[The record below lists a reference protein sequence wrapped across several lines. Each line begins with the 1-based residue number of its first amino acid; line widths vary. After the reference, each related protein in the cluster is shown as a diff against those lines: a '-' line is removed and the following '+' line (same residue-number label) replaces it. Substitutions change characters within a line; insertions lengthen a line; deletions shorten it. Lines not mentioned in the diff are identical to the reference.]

1 MGGGLCLA
9 LKGRVFPQYHSNNSW
24 PPKTISVFPS
34 PFFSTSFRR
43 RHRKLATT
51 AMADQADDRGNHGE
65 PSVKFREVSW
75 EGPVVVPGPLHP
87 VVEEDD
93 STSDLVRWVDTPLSH
108 SSVNLPPVD
117 STMNGAI
124 NEGRI
129 RDSLELKKY
138 QPPHPLGVRRLS
150 QASAATG
157 ATGATRGG
165 EEKGQQ
171 QTETFSFSIPAT
183 LLNKDEEARRRYR
196 AYYALNVVQPYPN
209 PYGLKRKRR
218 IAPVDLGPCPQHLLR
233 RSPRRVSVSRM
244 PDDNAIITA
253 RDVFGEDLQFQEAK
267 AAKKAERRFSPVGV
281 LARKMRKAKGQSASA
296 QDVTEGKGKGK
307 ALDSVEVG
315 ESASGKESRAAVGG
329 QQTGAANTEIRGGKQ
344 PGKAVRVARK
354 IRGAVARCMKMGT
367 A

>member
-1 MGGGLCLA
+1 
-9 LKGRVFPQYHSNNSW
+9 
-24 PPKTISVFPS
+24 
-34 PFFSTSFRR
+34 
-43 RHRKLATT
+43 
-51 AMADQADDRGNHGE
+51 MADQADDSGNNGE

-75 EGPVVVPGPLHP
+75 EGPVIVPGPLHP

-93 STSDLVRWVDTPLSH
+93 STSDLVQWVDTPVSN
-108 SSVNLPPVD
+108 SSANLPPVD
-117 STMNGAI
+117 STINGAI

-138 QPPHPLGVRRLS
+138 QPPNPLGVRRLS

-157 ATGATRGG
+157 ATRGG
-165 EEKGQQ
+165 EGKGQP

-218 IAPVDLGPCPQHLLR
+218 VPPVDLGPCPQHLLR
-233 RSPRRVSVSRM
+233 RSPRGVSVSRM
-244 PDDNAIITA
+244 PDDSIIITA
-253 RDVFGEDLQFQEAK
+253 RDVLGDNLQFQDAG

-281 LARKMRKAKGQSASA
+281 LARKMRKAKASGKGTGA
-296 QDVTEGKGKGK
+296 RDTAEGAEGKGKGKGKGK

-329 QQTGAANTEIRGGKQ
+329 QQNGAAATEIRGGKQ
-344 PGKAVRVARK
+344 PGKVARK
-354 IRGAVARCMKMGT
+354 IRGAVARCLKMGT

>member
-1 MGGGLCLA
+1 
-9 LKGRVFPQYHSNNSW
+9 
-24 PPKTISVFPS
+24 
-34 PFFSTSFRR
+34 
-43 RHRKLATT
+43 
-51 AMADQADDRGNHGE
+51 MADQADDNGNNGE

-75 EGPVVVPGPLHP
+75 EGPVIVPGPLHP

-93 STSDLVRWVDTPLSH
+93 STSDLVQWVDTPVSN
-108 SSVNLPPVD
+108 SSANLPPVD
-117 STMNGAI
+117 STINGAI

-138 QPPHPLGVRRLS
+138 QPPNPLGVRRLS
-150 QASAATG
+150 QASAAT
-157 ATGATRGG
+157 RGG
-165 EEKGQQ
+165 EKGQP

-183 LLNKDEEARRRYR
+183 LLNRDEEARRRYR

-233 RSPRRVSVSRM
+233 RSPRGVCVSRM
-244 PDDNAIITA
+244 PDDNIIITA
-253 RDVFGEDLQFQEAK
+253 RDVLGENLQFHEAG

-281 LARKMRKAKGQSASA
+281 LARKMRKAKANGKGTGARDTA
-296 QDVTEGKGKGK
+296 EGAEGKGKGKGK

-329 QQTGAANTEIRGGKQ
+329 QQNGAAAATEIRGGKQ
-344 PGKAVRVARK
+344 QGKAVRAARK
-354 IRGAVARCMKMGT
+354 IRGAVARCLKMGT